1 MDVQDIIMANL
12 NTQANN
18 KNIRDKENYLSMGGI
33 GKPNLPVCKHDKLN
47 DFFLNSWET
56 FSKIPFPSRKDE
68 AWRRTSIEDLAVD
81 SLLLNN
87 SMNRATLVTG
97 GLTGI
102 PRKGYSGYIH
112 LDESNPKLVINKD
125 LLDSGLIFLDFQ
137 SAVQQY
143 PDLLCTMLGSIVP
156 ASDGK
161 FAALTSALAGN
172 GALLFVPQGQQLNL
186 PFRIT
191 IDHSGFNPTSF
202 YHIIVWL
209 ECGSSASVIIEHI
222 SHQNNSIK
230 QSMIGDVVEINVG
243 EDAKLELC
251 EIQALGTHSWSFSH
265 QRARLFQG
273 GEMTWVYGGVGSRM
287 TKKFMDVDLVGKHA
301 KAKVGGLFISDH
313 DQHFDFDTQQN
324 HFESNTTS
332 DLLFKGA
339 LKGKS
344 KSVWQGMIHVAPN
357 AKGADGYQKSST
369 LILSRDAKASAIPG
383 LEILNNDVK
392 CSHGATISN
401 ISPDELFYLQTRGV
415 SRDEGEKLLL
425 RGFFSQIAGM
435 IENSS
440 FRILFD
446 RIIDKKLGK

>member
-1 MDVQDIIMANL
+1 MDVQDIFMGNL
-12 NTQANN
+12 KTQDNN
-18 KNIRDKENYLSMGGI
+18 KNIIDKEKNLSIGGI
-33 GKPNLPVCKHDKLN
+33 GKPSLPVCNHDKLK
-47 DFFLNSWET
+47 DYFLNSWET

-81 SLLLNN
+81 SLLLTN

-102 PRKGYSGYIH
+102 PGRGYSGLIQ
-112 LDESNPKLVINKD
+112 LDGSNLKLMINHD
-125 LLDSGLIFLDFQ
+125 LLDSGLIFIDFQ
-137 SAVQQY
+137 SALQQY

-191 IDHSGFNPTSF
+191 IDHSGLNPTSF
-202 YHIIVWL
+202 YHFIIWL
-209 ECGSSASVIIEHI
+209 ESGSSASVIIDYV
-222 SHQNNSIK
+222 SHQNSIK

-251 EIQALGTHSWSFSH
+251 EIQALGTHAWSLSH
-265 QRARLFQG
+265 QRARLYQG
-273 GEMTWVYGGVGSRM
+273 GEMTWVYGGVGSRL

-324 HFESNTTS
+324 HFEANTTS

-344 KSVWQGMIHVAPN
+344 RSVWQGMIHVAPN

-415 SRDEGEKLLL
+415 SREEGEKLLL

-440 FRILFD
+440 FRTHFD
-446 RIIDKKLGK
+446 QMIDKKLGK